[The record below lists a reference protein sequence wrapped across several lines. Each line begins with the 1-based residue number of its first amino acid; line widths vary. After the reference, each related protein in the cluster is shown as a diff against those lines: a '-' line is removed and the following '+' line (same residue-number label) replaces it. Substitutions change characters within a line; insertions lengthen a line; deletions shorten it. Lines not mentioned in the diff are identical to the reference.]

1 MGLNLELKDQP
12 EIQHGSTPEHSPAV
26 EARIEHIADLMRQL
40 SYKYGS
46 TVPRLAKRWG
56 YTDQYVRLLAVEAG
70 KRVRAEL
77 TDPDRVTTTVCAYV
91 EWALETA
98 KENGEVRAIAP
109 LAKAWAELAGTLV
122 QKHEVTGGGVIA
134 AGDPETQADIYEA
147 AARAL
152 RSGKE
157 GA

>member
-122 QKHEVTGGGVIA
+122 QKHEVALANAEHMSVEELEQLRGLLEKAKGGA
-134 AGDPETQADIYEA
+134 
-147 AARAL
+147 
-152 RSGKE
+152 
-157 GA
+157 